1 MPNNKIG
8 GHYSQAYDDELRQ
21 AVERLLAM
29 ATLAQQQ
36 LSDALTAFIKADRV
50 LAKQVKQGDR
60 TVNNFE
66 VDIDEHCLD
75 ILARRQPAATDLR
88 LVLSVLKSVNDIE
101 RIGDL
106 AKRIAKALLKDDG
119 STRPTEAQLAQLNA
133 MGAKVQQMLARAIT
147 AFEQMDA
154 DAALAVL
161 REDKAI
167 DDDYANI
174 MQHSLSSMMDDAS
187 QIGVS
192 LQISQVAKALERVGD
207 HARNICQHTI
217 FLCKGRNVAH
227 LTDDELQQVVQKQRD

>member
-1 MPNNKIG
+1 MPNSKIG
-8 GHYSQAYDDELRQ
+8 GHYSQAYDEELQQ
-21 AVERLLAM
+21 AVVRLLQM
-29 ATLAQQQ
+29 AALAQQQ
-36 LSDALTAFIKADRV
+36 LDDAMTAFISADTE
-50 LAKQVKQGDR
+50 LAQQVKDFDR
-60 TVNNFE
+60 KVNNFE

-75 ILARRQPAATDLR
+75 ILARRQPAASDLR
-88 LVLSVLKSVNDIE
+88 LVLAVLKSINDIE

>member
-1 MPNNKIG
+1 MPNSKIG
-8 GHYSQAYDDELRQ
+8 GHYSQAYDEELQQ
-21 AVERLLAM
+21 AVVRLLQM
-29 ATLAQQQ
+29 AQLAQQQ
-36 LSDALTAFIKADRV
+36 LTDALTAFTTADV
-50 LAKQVKQGDR
+50 ALAQQVKDFDR
-60 TVNNFE
+60 RVNNFE

-75 ILARRQPAATDLR
+75 ILARRQPAARDLR
-88 LVLSVLKSVNDIE
+88 LVLAVLKSINDIE

>member
-119 STRPTEAQLAQLNA
+119 STRPTEAQLTQLNA

-187 QIGVS
+187 QISVS

-217 FLCKGRNVAH
+217 FLSKGRNVAH
-227 LTDDELQQVVQKQRD
+227 LSDDELQQVVQKQRD